1 MFDLER
7 GKMFLILKYGISK
20 YIIEIKKDEKYR
32 KIWYCEFNEKDI
44 ESIIKAIN
52 SCKNTCSELMYKS
65 YNIFQEDII
74 NVFLSSENISE
85 KMKNKI
91 KLYFNIGS
99 D

>member
-1 MFDLER
+1 
-7 GKMFLILKYGISK
+7 MFLILKYDIDK
-20 YIIEIKKDEKYR
+20 YIIEIKENIIAR
-32 KIWYCEFNEKDI
+32 KIWYYKFDKNNIEDI
-44 ESIIKAIN
+44 VKAIN
-52 SCKNTCSELMYKS
+52 SCKNTCSELMYKP

-91 KLYFNIGS
+91 KLYFNIEG

>member
-1 MFDLER
+1 
-7 GKMFLILKYGISK
+7 MFLILKYGISK

-32 KIWYCEFNEKDI
+32 KIWCCEFNEEDI

-52 SCKNTCSELMYKS
+52 SCNNTCSELMYKP

-74 NVFLSSENISE
+74 NVFLFSENISK

-91 KLYFNIGS
+91 KLYFNVG
-99 D
+99 DD